1 MISIEAHIQ
10 EIERMNNVS
19 KKMTKFLE
27 ELETNQKHLKLPQIY
42 QEHSPSKMNKIT
54 SEVKKGSILVEI
66 IILDRYDSNPFLLA
80 YTLKPRSITKTIPP
94 MKLSPEDKNPIIQTY
109 PFDLSSSSEYNV
121 IYLDKLSVTQY
132 KLWEAPGTS
141 QISQLVSLSYN

>member
-27 ELETNQKHLKLPQIY
+27 ELETNQKHLKLPHIN

-54 SEVKKGSILVEI
+54 SEVKKGSISVEI
-66 IILDRYDSNPFLLA
+66 ISKRILNRYDSNPFLLA
-80 YTLKPRSITKTIPP
+80 YALKPRSVNKPIPP
-94 MKLSPEDKNPIIQTY
+94 MKLPPDDNITIIQTY
-109 PFDLSSSSEYNV
+109 PLDLSSSSSEYNV
-121 IYLDKLSVTQY
+121 INILPG
-132 KLWEAPGTS
+132 APLT
-141 QISQLVSLSYN
+141 